1 MTDRKV
7 GLWCMDGT
15 IRYLDGTMLPH
26 ADIPQNLL
34 RDVMTGGKTVVYVT
48 DPDVLDSFIAHVV
61 HVMPHDEHRSNLS
74 WDGIVSKK
82 GRFFSFSV
90 QIDRENSIRF
100 FEISNLLRDGY
111 RATLDKSK
119 SMDVQLLDI
128 LRMYNDRGLCKVTA
142 GGASMHAFVNDDYRW
157 YFDKFPQLGAESKKL
172 LHDGYMGGFMAC
184 EEGAYDHAIDIDCN
198 SMYPS
203 ILRDEFL
210 PFGTPEQYEGPYIQ
224 DDDMPLHCDEIIFRA
239 DLKPDGYPFLA
250 DWRSP
255 LAAMG
260 RVVSTHGYITKTLT
274 DVDQRL
280 LFENYDVSIYKHV
293 RGWKFR
299 QSKGFFRSFVD
310 DWGAMKQHG
319 AGNRRQM
326 AKLIMNALV
335 GKMASLPKGTV
346 LLPRSQDGVTLDW
359 TVGERAESNLRTDY
373 LPVPMWVNA
382 IARRKLID
390 VCRVNRDRLL
400 YANTD
405 GCILSGW
412 DNPIGCEIH
421 PTELGKWKI
430 AARYE
435 KLTILG
441 MNRYQG
447 WRDDGNVD
455 VCMAGNL
462 FSKPIPYDQYHH
474 GTEVT
479 DDYGTTV
486 ML

>member
-7 GLWCMDGT
+7 GLWCADNA
-15 IRYLDGTMLPH
+15 IRYLDGTTLPC

-34 RDVMTGGKTVVYVT
+34 RHVMTGGKTAVYVT
-48 DPDVLDSFIAHVV
+48 DPDVLDGFIAHVV
-61 HVMPHDEHRSNLS
+61 HSMPHDEHRSNLS
-74 WDGIVSKK
+74 WDGIISKK

-100 FEISNLLRDGY
+100 FDMSNLLRENYRQGLDGAKNID
-111 RATLDKSK
+111 R
-119 SMDVQLLDI
+119 QLLDI
-128 LRMYNDRGLCKVTA
+128 LRLYDDRGLCRITA
-142 GGASMHAFVNDDYRW
+142 GGASMAAYVGDAWRW
-157 YFDKFPQLGAESKKL
+157 YYDKFPQLDAESKKL
-172 LHDGYMGGFMAC
+172 LHDGYMGGFMLC
-184 EEGAYDHAIDIDCN
+184 REGAYDQAIDIDCN

-203 ILRDEFL
+203 ILRDEYL
-210 PFGTPEQYEGPYIQ
+210 PFGMPERYNGEYIQ
-224 DDDMPLHCDEIIFRA
+224 DDDMPLHCDEITFRA
-239 DLKPDGYPFLA
+239 ELKPDGYPFLS
-250 DWRSP
+250 DNRSVYNGAR
-255 LAAMG
+255 LET
-260 RVVSTHGYITKTLT
+260 THGYITRTLT
-274 DVDQRL
+274 DIDQRL
-280 LFENYDVSIYKHV
+280 LFENYEVSVYQHV

-299 QSKGFFRSFVD
+299 QSKGFFRSFID
-310 DWGAMKQHG
+310 DWGGMKQRETG
-319 AGNRRQM
+319 DKRQM

-335 GKMASLPKGTV
+335 GKMASLPKGSV
-346 LLPRSQDGVTLDW
+346 LLPQSEDGMTLDW
-359 TVGERAESNLRTDY
+359 TVGERDESNLKTDY

-382 IARRKLID
+382 MARRKLMD
-390 VCRVNRDRLL
+390 VCHANKDRLL

-412 DNPIGCEIH
+412 DNPVGCDIH

-447 WRDDGNVD
+447 WRDDGGVD
-455 VCMAGNL
+455 VCMAGNA
-462 FSKPIPYDQYHH
+462 FSHPIPYDRYRH
-474 GTEVT
+474 GVEVT